1 MGLAVIGNDEL
12 DDTLSC
18 APGVAAEPAG
28 PARDAGAHDE
38 VPFLFPNA
46 LSIPGT
52 LHILHNAMHQVSE
65 HMSSWTHF

>member
-1 MGLAVIGNDEL
+1 MGLAVPGNDEL
-12 DDTLSC
+12 DDDTLSC
-18 APGVAAEPAG
+18 ALGVAAEPAG

-52 LHILHNAMHQVSE
+52 FAYTAQCDAPSG
-65 HMSSWTHF
+65 